1 MSRWWSEGAE
11 EEETLVSIGRPR
23 ERAEKVST
31 HRCAGLW
38 SECAEQEERA
48 VRKGRGRVRK
58 FGGGGSSACGS
69 GDI

>member
-1 MSRWWSEGAE
+1 M
-11 EEETLVSIGRPR
+11 SIGRPR

-48 VRKGRGRVRK
+48 VRKGRGVV
-58 FGGGGSSACGS
+58 SLEA
-69 GDI
+69 GDRPLVEAAMYEKVGINS